1 MCDPTLGVCVH
12 VCVCDAA
19 GVAPQ
24 RSLPQLP
31 TALSARGSL
40 AGSSAPDSAPLA
52 KPPQKPVRLL
62 PMEPPGSVPEH
73 SLSHVEVEIEMSP
86 LNSQKPGSCETG
98 IIRRTVKYSETD
110 LDTVPLRC
118 YRETNIDDILAEKE
132 EVDSAIESQKDSES
146 NPSFGGT
153 PGRRNSTP
161 EEAPALGTSF
171 TKDGLQDGDMDDDD
185 EVFEA
190 TRKENRER

>member
-1 MCDPTLGVCVH
+1 M
-12 VCVCDAA
+12 
-19 GVAPQ
+19 PQ
-24 RSLPQLP
+24 EWLP
-31 TALSARGSL
+31 TAAPHGSECLGSL
-40 AGSSAPDSAPLA
+40 AGFSAPDSTPLA
-52 KPPQKPVRLL
+52 KPPQKPARLL
-62 PMEPPGSVPEH
+62 PTKPPGSMPEH

-86 LNSQKPGSCETG
+86 ASDQKAGCCETG

-146 NPSFGGT
+146 NPSFGDT
-153 PGRRNSTP
+153 PGRRNSMPDEPPT
-161 EEAPALGTSF
+161 LGTRF
-171 TKDGLQDGDMDDDD
+171 LKDGLRNGVADEDD

>member
-1 MCDPTLGVCVH
+1 MR
-12 VCVCDAA
+12 DATGA
-19 GVAPQ
+19 ALQ
-24 RSLPQLP
+24 CSLEQLP
-31 TALSARGSL
+31 TALSAWGYL

-52 KPPQKPVRLL
+52 EPPQKPVCPL
-62 PMEPPGSVPEH
+62 PAKPPGLVPKH

-86 LNSQKPGSCETG
+86 MGSQKPGSCETG

-161 EEAPALGTSF
+161 EEPLAPGTDCP
-171 TKDGLQDGDMDDDD
+171 KDGLRDRDVDEDD

-190 TRKENRER
+190 MRKENRER

>member
-1 MCDPTLGVCVH
+1 M
-12 VCVCDAA
+12 
-19 GVAPQ
+19 APQ
-24 RSLPQLP
+24 PSPAQLP
-31 TALSARGSL
+31 TALSAWGFL
-40 AGSSAPDSAPLA
+40 TGSSAPDSAPLA
-52 KPPQKPVRLL
+52 KPVRPL
-62 PMEPPGSVPEH
+62 PTEPPGSVPEH

-86 LNSQKPGSCETG
+86 PGSQKPGSCETG
-98 IIRRTVKYSETD
+98 IIKRTVKYSETD

-146 NPSFGGT
+146 NPSFEGT

-161 EEAPALGTSF
+161 EEPPAPGTGCP
-171 TKDGLQDGDMDDDD
+171 KDGLRDEDVNENN

>member
-1 MCDPTLGVCVH
+1 M
-12 VCVCDAA
+12 
-19 GVAPQ
+19 APQ
-24 RSLPQLP
+24 RSPVQLP
-31 TALSARGSL
+31 TALSAWGSF
-40 AGSSAPDSAPLA
+40 AGSSVPDSTPLA
-52 KPPQKPVRLL
+52 EPPQKPVRLL
-62 PMEPPGSVPEH
+62 PAELPGSVPEQ

-86 LNSQKPGSCETG
+86 PGGQKPGSCETG

-161 EEAPALGTSF
+161 EEPPALGTGCP
-171 TKDGLQDGDMDDDD
+171 KDGLRDGDVDEDD

>member
-1 MCDPTLGVCVH
+1 MCL
-12 VCVCDAA
+12 CDAA

-24 RSLPQLP
+24 SSPLQLP
-31 TALSARGSL
+31 MSLNTWAFL
-40 AGSSAPDSAPLA
+40 AGSSAPDSAALA
-52 KPPQKPVRLL
+52 ELPQKPVSPL
-62 PMEPPGSVPEH
+62 PAEPPGSLPEH
-73 SLSHVEVEIEMSP
+73 NLSHVEVEIEVSP
-86 LNSQKPGSCETG
+86 LGSQKPGSCETG

-146 NPSFGGT
+146 NPSFVGT

-161 EEAPALGTSF
+161 EEPPAPGTSCS
-171 TKDGLQDGDMDDDD
+171 KDGVRDRDVEEDD

-190 TRKENRER
+190 MRKENRER

>member
-1 MCDPTLGVCVH
+1 MCL
-12 VCVCDAA
+12 CVCDAA
-19 GVAPQ
+19 GVAPL
-24 RSLPQLP
+24 SSPLQLP
-31 TALSARGSL
+31 IALNAWAFL

-52 KPPQKPVRLL
+52 ELPQKSVPPLPAKPPEL
-62 PMEPPGSVPEH
+62 VPEH
-73 SLSHVEVEIEMSP
+73 SLSHVEVEIEVSP
-86 LNSQKPGSCETG
+86 LSSQKPGSCETG

-146 NPSFGGT
+146 NPSFVGT

-161 EEAPALGTSF
+161 EEPPAPGTGCS
-171 TKDGLQDGDMDDDD
+171 KDGLQDRDVDEDD

-190 TRKENRER
+190 MRKENKGR

>member
-1 MCDPTLGVCVH
+1 M
-12 VCVCDAA
+12 
-19 GVAPQ
+19 
-24 RSLPQLP
+24 
-31 TALSARGSL
+31 
-40 AGSSAPDSAPLA
+40 
-52 KPPQKPVRLL
+52 
-62 PMEPPGSVPEH
+62 
-73 SLSHVEVEIEMSP
+73 
-86 LNSQKPGSCETG
+86 
-98 IIRRTVKYSETD
+98 KYSETD

-161 EEAPALGTSF
+161 EELPAPDAGCQ
-171 TKDGLQDGDMDDDD
+171 KDELRDRDVDEDD

-190 TRKENRER
+190 MKKENRER

>member
-1 MCDPTLGVCVH
+1 MPLE
-12 VCVCDAA
+12 
-19 GVAPQ
+19 
-24 RSLPQLP
+24 QLP
-31 TALSARGSL
+31 ASLSTRGSL
-40 AGSSAPDSAPLA
+40 AGSCTPDSAPLA
-52 KPPQKPVRLL
+52 
-62 PMEPPGSVPEH
+62 EPPPKPTHPLPAEPLGPQH
-73 SLSHVEVEIEMSP
+73 SLSHVEVEIEMAAP
-86 LNSQKPGSCETG
+86 AGQKPGSSETG

-132 EVDSAIESQKDSES
+132 EVDSAIESQKDTES

-161 EEAPALGTSF
+161 EEPPAPGTGSP
-171 TKDGLQDGDMDDDD
+171 KDGLPDRDEDDD
-185 EVFEA
+185 VFEA

>member
-1 MCDPTLGVCVH
+1 M
-12 VCVCDAA
+12 
-19 GVAPQ
+19 
-24 RSLPQLP
+24 
-31 TALSARGSL
+31 
-40 AGSSAPDSAPLA
+40 
-52 KPPQKPVRLL
+52 
-62 PMEPPGSVPEH
+62 PEH
-73 SLSHVEVEIEMSP
+73 SLSHVEVEIEVSP
-86 LNSQKPGSCETG
+86 TGGQNTSSCETG

-146 NPSFGGT
+146 NPSFGDT

-161 EEAPALGTSF
+161 EELPAPDAGCR
-171 TKDGLQDGDMDDDD
+171 KDELRDRDVDEDD

-190 TRKENRER
+190 MKKENRER